1 MLSQTQRLTLYMDRS
16 TDRVRNSVER
26 FLKLSVS
33 LYMDRSTDRVW
44 NSVERFLKLSVS
56 LSIWIVRQIAFETQ

>member
-26 FLKLSVS
+26 FL
-33 LYMDRSTDRVW
+33 W
-44 NSVERFLKLSVS
+44 
-56 LSIWIVRQIAFETQ
+56 IAFYIKTKEE

>member
-1 MLSQTQRLTLYMDRS
+1 MDRS

-33 LYMDRSTDRVW
+33 LYMDRSTDRVR
-44 NSVERFLKLSVS
+44 NSVERFL
-56 LSIWIVRQIAFETQ
+56 WIAFYIKTKEE